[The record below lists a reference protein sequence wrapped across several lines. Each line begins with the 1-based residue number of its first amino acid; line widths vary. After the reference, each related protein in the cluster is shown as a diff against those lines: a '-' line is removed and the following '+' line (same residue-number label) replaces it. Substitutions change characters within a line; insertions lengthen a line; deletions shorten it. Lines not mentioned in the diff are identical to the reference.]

1 MAYARF
7 IPICGFPNIL
17 EHTLCV
23 RRGSTVQTTPITNS
37 VFQSSLSHLYVSPI
51 LKDLGA

>member
-7 IPICGFPNIL
+7 VPICGFPNI
-17 EHTLCV
+17 LCV